1 MAADDSAAIIIDAV
15 VIRVTI
21 STGGGTMVPEFRVPR
36 VLSLHVC
43 DVSTSK
49 IATMIR
55 KHIHASAFV
64 LTAFFA
70 AWPGMASAQQ
80 QMDDAD
86 VVVRIDQLQNQIRQ
100 LTGSVEQL
108 QFRNQQLEQQMKR
121 MQDDNEFRFQELS
134 GKGGARPAQQQ
145 AARPQQA
152 QQPGAISQQPMN
164 SPAAQLP
171 PSQQQQQQLPQGGG
185 GRGDAFDPGQSPNA
199 PGAPRQL
206 GTGRRSDI
214 APSNGAPS
222 NGAMASNGGPGSIVN
237 EERQIGAPGGREPGA
252 PLDITNMSRSASAG
266 DVQQNYP
273 QQSYPQ
279 QQGNPQQGYPQR
291 AAPLAPPQGAT
302 AALSPAQTTRDQYD
316 AAYSYM
322 LRKDYASA
330 EQNLRAF
337 LTQHPRD
344 KLAGDAQFWV
354 GESQF
359 QRQDY
364 RGAAESFVGMSKKY
378 ENHAKAPDALL
389 RLGQSLAALKDKDL
403 ACATFS
409 EVGRKYPR
417 ASQSV
422 KQTIEREQKRVGC

>member
-1 MAADDSAAIIIDAV
+1 M
-15 VIRVTI
+15 R
-21 STGGGTMVPEFRVPR
+21 
-36 VLSLHVC
+36 

-49 IATMIR
+49 IAIMIR
-55 KHIHASAFV
+55 KHIRAAAFV
-64 LTAFFA
+64 FA
-70 AWPGMASAQQ
+70 AFAVAGWPAMAPAQ
-80 QMDDAD
+80 QMDDSD
-86 VVVRIDQLQNQIRQ
+86 VVVRLDQLQNQVRQ
-100 LTGSVEQL
+100 LTGSIEQL
-108 QFRNQQLEQQMKR
+108 QYRNQQLEQQMKR
-121 MQDDNEFRFQELS
+121 MQDDTEFRFQELS
-134 GKGGARPAQQQ
+134 KGGARPSAQ
-145 AARPQQA
+145 AARPQ
-152 QQPGAISQQPMN
+152 PGAIAQPPMN
-164 SPAAQLP
+164 QAASPAAQLP
-171 PSQQQQQQLPQGGG
+171 PPQQQQLPQGGG
-185 GRGDAFDPGQSPNA
+185 GRGDAFDPGQNPNA
-199 PGAPRQL
+199 PGVPRQL

-214 APSNGAPS
+214 MQS
-222 NGAMASNGGPGSIVN
+222 NGAMAANGGPASIVS
-237 EERQIGAPGGREPGA
+237 EEQQIGAPGGREPGA
-252 PLDITNMSRSASAG
+252 PLDITNMPRSASAG
-266 DVQQNYP
+266 DAQQG
-273 QQSYPQ
+273 YPQ
-279 QQGNPQQGYPQR
+279 QQGYQQQGYPQR

-337 LTQHPRD
+337 MTQHPRD
-344 KLAGDAQFWV
+344 KLSGDAQFWI

-364 RGAAESFVGMSKKY
+364 RAAAESFVAMSKKY